1 MKEEDVS
8 VLFGLA
14 HSKSREHTNNKSTGK
29 RCVHHDEI
37 LFVRRVGEVS
47 PDDVAQTLSQAFMK
61 WKFGVEKP
69 SQYNEGLQR

>member
-47 PDDVAQTLSQAFMK
+47 PDDVAQTLS
-61 WKFGVEKP
+61 
-69 SQYNEGLQR
+69 